1 MIESAM
7 FFALGLL
14 TAGLV
19 ALMVA
24 PAIWRRAA
32 RVTRTRI
39 EKSVPLTLAE
49 IQADKDQLRAEFAMS
64 TRRLEMSIDR
74 LKEKAAEQ
82 QVEINRKREHLA
94 RLGEEQSLKLASVS
108 ELEARESQLRERLR
122 LREESL
128 SKAEAEA
135 TALEARLSDKSQ
147 ALRDVERK
155 LDAQRQRSDE
165 QTVELVAR
173 GTAIDNLQ
181 RDLAAAES
189 GRTAVLA
196 ERTAAEN
203 QVVALKADLSAEKM
217 RAEALDARIVRLE
230 GESAE
235 RAALIDRRDREIA
248 DLRAETAAIAAGRD
262 ALEGRLGTAE
272 SARVEAE
279 AQISRLTLRLE
290 EDRDGPLGQ
299 DVQKVL
305 AAFQEER
312 AALAERL
319 AALEE
324 ERDQVAAENA
334 ELRRLAGDDWESER
348 MENALLRERLND
360 IATDIARLTRNF
372 ETQVEEAPT
381 ESPAARKLVKAAR
394 AAKAAAA
401 EANKAAADP
410 ELTRQAKSLADRI
423 RALQQP
429 PPGEPTPAN
438 GETRSN

>member
-1 MIESAM
+1 M

-14 TAGLV
+14 TAGLL

-32 RVTRTRI
+32 RVTRARI
-39 EKSVPLTLAE
+39 EKSVPLTLSE

-64 TRRLEMSIDR
+64 TRRLEMSIER

-82 QVEINRKREHLA
+82 QVEINKKREHLA
-94 RLGEEQSLKLASVS
+94 RLGEEQSLKLASVG
-108 ELEARESQLRERLR
+108 ELETRESQLRERLR

-128 SKAEAEA
+128 SKAESEA

-147 ALRDVERK
+147 TLRELEKK
-155 LDAQRQRSDE
+155 LDSLRQRSEE

-181 RDLAAAES
+181 RDLNAAEAGRAAA
-189 GRTAVLA
+189 VA
-196 ERTAAEN
+196 ERATLDA
-203 QVVALKADLSAEKM
+203 QLLALKAEASSERMKAETL
-217 RAEALDARIVRLE
+217 AARIASLE
-230 GESAE
+230 SEKHE
-235 RAALIDRRDREIA
+235 RVGVLDRRDREIA
-248 DLRAETAAIAAGRD
+248 ELRAEIAGIAAGRE
-262 ALEGRLGTAE
+262 ALETRLGSAE

-290 EDRDGPLGQ
+290 EDRDGPVAK
-299 DVQKVL
+299 DVQSVL
-305 AAFQEER
+305 DSFQEER
-312 AALAERL
+312 AALARRL
-319 AALEE
+319 AAAEE

-360 IATDIARLTRNF
+360 IATDVARLTRTF
-372 ETQVEEAPT
+372 DAQIEEAPI
-381 ESPAARKLVKAAR
+381 ESPAARKLVRAAR

-401 EANKAAADP
+401 EAAKPAAAGEPDV
-410 ELTRQAKSLADRI
+410 TRQAKSLADRI
-423 RALQQP
+423 RALQRP
-429 PPGEPTPAN
+429 AAGE
-438 GETRSN
+438 